1 MIKLNEATAFNAL
14 AWIYQNKLCNENG
27 SPINFSQHRFL
38 IEPYLDNSP
47 QQAIIKCSQIGY
59 STLAILRS
67 FHLAKYAK
75 ANIIHTFPT
84 RRIEK
89 DLVAPKVDP
98 LIMQNPAIKAMVT
111 EDSRNLKKIGDRFIY
126 YRGSYDQTDAISIS
140 AHILIADE
148 YDRSNARVLKTY
160 RSRLDDAKRERPE
173 LGWEWQFSNPTVPG
187 NGVDV
192 WWNKSD
198 QKHWFVKC
206 SHCNYDY
213 YLKFPENI
221 NFDTEERVCAK
232 CHKSLSNEDLING
245 RWVVKHRDRKIS
257 GYWLSQMFVPWIS
270 ASKIIEDSE
279 GDKEIFHNFTLGLP
293 YVSKDT
299 TVTRESIIKCI
310 SPGFNPRTGVAIG
323 VDNGVIKHYVIGNRH
338 GIFEIGTTDSW
349 EEIERLR
356 ARYGAVMVIDAL
368 PYPNT
373 QAKLAEK
380 YPGKVF
386 LHYFQQDK
394 KNLGVIRWDGKV
406 VKSDRT
412 KIIDAVVAEINS
424 QDVTYNMT
432 NTALEDYIHHWE
444 AMFRVI
450 EKTPMGTMKPKWQT
464 IEGRPDHFVFS
475 TLLYRIALE
484 KTMSFGG
491 IIKSPQP
498 RGSDEEGHPIIN
510 ENLTVGALDLKDVL
524 RRSQKKVMK

>member
-192 WWNKSD
+192 WW
-198 QKHWFVKC
+198 
-206 SHCNYDY
+206 
-213 YLKFPENI
+213 ENI
-221 NFDTEERVCAK
+221 
-232 CHKSLSNEDLING
+232 
-245 RWVVKHRDRKIS
+245 
-257 GYWLSQMFVPWIS
+257 
-270 ASKIIEDSE
+270 
-279 GDKEIFHNFTLGLP
+279 GLLN
-293 YVSKDT
+293 V
-299 TVTRESIIKCI
+299 
-310 SPGFNPRTGVAIG
+310 
-323 VDNGVIKHYVIGNRH
+323 
-338 GIFEIGTTDSW
+338 
-349 EEIERLR
+349 L
-356 ARYGAVMVIDAL
+356 
-368 PYPNT
+368 
-373 QAKLAEK
+373 
-380 YPGKVF
+380 
-386 LHYFQQDK
+386 FQIP
-394 KNLGVIRWDGKV
+394 L
-406 VKSDRT
+406 
-412 KIIDAVVAEINS
+412 
-424 QDVTYNMT
+424 
-432 NTALEDYIHHWE
+432 
-444 AMFRVI
+444 
-450 EKTPMGTMKPKWQT
+450 
-464 IEGRPDHFVFS
+464 
-475 TLLYRIALE
+475 
-484 KTMSFGG
+484 
-491 IIKSPQP
+491 
-498 RGSDEEGHPIIN
+498 
-510 ENLTVGALDLKDVL
+510 
-524 RRSQKKVMK
+524 